1 MNRSNHALRPALA
14 ALAALTLSACTSLAP
29 TYTRPAAPVAAHWPA
44 DTTADTT
51 GRVAADQLAW
61 RDYFPDARLQQLIA
75 QALDNNRD
83 LRVAALNIES
93 ARAQYRIRR
102 ADDVP
107 AVSGEASQSAART
120 PGDLTSSGEP
130 VISRQYNVGLAA
142 SWEIDLFGR
151 IRSLEAQ
158 ALETYLATEAARSAT
173 QVSLIAEVANAWL
186 TLAADRALAELAQRT
201 YDTQTQSLALTQ
213 RRLELG
219 AAARLELSQLQTTTA
234 RARADLAA
242 ARARVQ
248 QDRNALELLVGAP
261 LDAALLPATLADIE
275 HPTAALPV
283 GLPAE
288 VLVTRPDV
296 RQAEHQLRAANA
308 NIGAARAAFFPSIQ
322 LTGGLGTASASLD
335 GLFESGSRSWRFAPS
350 LSVPIF
356 NAGALRASLD
366 VAELQRD
373 INVARYEQAIQ
384 TAFAEV
390 ADALAEH
397 ASLTERADAVE
408 ALVSAARESFRL
420 ADARYRNGLDSYLT
434 QLDAQR
440 TLYAAEQEQIA
451 VQRLAAA
458 NKVDLYKVLGGG
470 WQAP

>member
-1 MNRSNHALRPALA
+1 M
-14 ALAALTLSACTSLAP
+14 
-29 TYTRPAAPVAAHWPA
+29 
-44 DTTADTT
+44 
-51 GRVAADQLAW
+51 
-61 RDYFPDARLQQLIA
+61 
-75 QALDNNRD
+75 
-83 LRVAALNIES
+83 
-93 ARAQYRIRR
+93 
-102 ADDVP
+102 
-107 AVSGEASQSAART
+107 
-120 PGDLTSSGEP
+120 
-130 VISRQYNVGLAA
+130 
-142 SWEIDLFGR
+142 
-151 IRSLEAQ
+151 
-158 ALETYLATEAARSAT
+158 
-173 QVSLIAEVANAWL
+173 SLIAEVANAWL

-234 RARADLAA
+234 RARADLVA

-322 LTGGLGTASASLD
+322 LTGGLGTASTSLD